1 MLMLSGFDTSN
12 YGSSIGEFMPYGSA
26 PIFAATTTSGIIFS
40 FNAFQTIINMGSEI
54 KNPEKNIARG
64 IAISLTLSAILY
76 IILQSTFI
84 TSMPQSMIHE
94 HGWSGINFNSP
105 FADMAIL
112 LGINWLAILLY
123 IEAVVSP
130 FGTGVSFVAITGR
143 VLNAMERNGHI
154 PKFLGKINTT
164 YNIPRVAIVFNA
176 IISMVMVTLFRDW
189 GVLAAVISTATL
201 VAYLTG
207 PTTVMSLREMGPK
220 LHRPFRG
227 TMLKVMAPLS
237 FVLASLA
244 IYWAMWPT
252 TAEVILIIILGLP
265 IYFFYEYKMNWKTLK
280 QIGGSMWIIV
290 YLILLACMSFIGSKE
305 FKGINL
311 IHYPYDFLVIIVLAL
326 VFIELVLQATS
337 RVYITNALRRLIN
350 K

>member
-1 MLMLSGFDTSN
+1 MEWYQLQF
-12 YGSSIGEFMPYGSA
+12 
-26 PIFAATTTSGIIFS
+26 
-40 FNAFQTIINMGSEI
+40 TI
-54 KNPEKNIARG
+54 R
-64 IAISLTLSAILY
+64 
-76 IILQSTFI
+76 
-84 TSMPQSMIHE
+84 
-94 HGWSGINFNSP
+94 
-105 FADMAIL
+105 DMAIL

-189 GVLAAVISTATL
+189 GLAAVISTATL